1 MIESIKK
8 KYNMAI
14 LLTGGLGYIG
24 SHIATLINKKTIII
38 DNLSNSLLNY
48 KKYLPNSIVYK
59 LDLNKKSL
67 NKIFKEHKID
77 GVIHLAGFKSVNES
91 INSPLKYYTNN
102 IISTLELIESMDR
115 FKINKLIFSSSAT
128 VYGDQHS
135 SPLKESYSLNSTNP
149 YASSKIIIEQMIKD
163 YAKSNP
169 NFKAIVLRYFNP
181 LGANIKKGLADLPIG
196 KAQNI
201 MPILVKSVK
210 QNKKFKIF
218 GNDYDTDDG
227 TCIRD
232 YIHIEDLA
240 EAHLIALKKLSKIK
254 GYIPIN
260 IGLGKGISVLELIRI
275 FEKANKVSINYSF
288 SQRRKGDVAVSFAN
302 TEMSKKILRWK
313 PRYSYKKM
321 MIDSWQSFLKNSK

>member
-169 NFKAIVLRYFNP
+169 NF
-181 LGANIKKGLADLPIG
+181 
-196 KAQNI
+196 
-201 MPILVKSVK
+201 
-210 QNKKFKIF
+210 
-218 GNDYDTDDG
+218 
-227 TCIRD
+227 
-232 YIHIEDLA
+232 
-240 EAHLIALKKLSKIK
+240 
-254 GYIPIN
+254 
-260 IGLGKGISVLELIRI
+260 
-275 FEKANKVSINYSF
+275 
-288 SQRRKGDVAVSFAN
+288 
-302 TEMSKKILRWK
+302 
-313 PRYSYKKM
+313 
-321 MIDSWQSFLKNSK
+321 